1 MSLAPQRSSRARGPS
16 TQRGYRCAY
25 EESAAE
31 TTRAIEEGMP
41 RDVNHVTGS
50 VDFKVHY

>member
-31 TTRAIEEGMP
+31 TTRAIEEGIQGML
-41 RDVNHVTGS
+41 TT
-50 VDFKVHY
+50 